1 MGTHP
6 IFESD
11 FDCLTDPAFRTMGFD
26 NFGQTI
32 LVKCALLGDAAVGK
46 TAISQ
51 ALVSDGTQFPKNYS
65 MTTSLKLS
73 QKTIKIENSDD
84 EVCLIMFDLA
94 GEDVFETLIEPHFD
108 LIGMFIVCFDLT
120 NKQSFEHV
128 RKWEKKLR
136 ALGVNVKGYLIGN
149 KNDVNQDRQVITD
162 KEANKLATEL
172 GLKYFKTSAR
182 ENSGIIEAFTE
193 MSTNVYT
200 EWSQNPDSIPIL
212 TEQ

>member
-1 MGTHP
+1 
-6 IFESD
+6 
-11 FDCLTDPAFRTMGFD
+11 MGFE
-26 NFGQTI
+26 NYGQTI

-46 TAISQ
+46 SAITQ

-65 MTTSLKLS
+65 MTTSLKLN
-73 QKTIKIENSDD
+73 QKTVQIENSDD
-84 EVCLIMFDLA
+84 EVCLIIFDLA

-108 LIGMFIVCFDLT
+108 LIGIFIVVFDLT
-120 NKQSFEHV
+120 NRTSFDNTT
-128 RKWEKKLR
+128 KWVSKLR

-162 KEANKLATEL
+162 KEAQKLATQL
-172 GLKYFKTSAR
+172 GLKYHKTSAR
-182 ENSGIIEAFTE
+182 ENTGITESFTE
-193 MSTNVYT
+193 MCTNVYN